1 LVAITMAKLEMT
13 LTSFTFS
20 GVVHCIFGIL
30 FTWVMAPPNSLGL
43 LGDVMYLCVLD
54 VVRV

>member
-1 LVAITMAKLEMT
+1 MVAITMAKLEMT
-13 LTSFTFS
+13 LMSFTFS

-30 FTWVMAPPNSLGL
+30 FTWDMIPPNSLGL
-43 LGDVMYLCVLD
+43 LGDVMYLRVLN